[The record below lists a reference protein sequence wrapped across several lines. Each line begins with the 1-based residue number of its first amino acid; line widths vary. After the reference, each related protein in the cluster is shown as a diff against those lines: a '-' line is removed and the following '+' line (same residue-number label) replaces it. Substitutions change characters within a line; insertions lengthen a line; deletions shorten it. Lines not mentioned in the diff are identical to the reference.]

1 MQSWSRVVASVTLL
15 LMLLGVGTFAYS
27 QLEGWDLVDSLYFS
41 TTTLT
46 TIGYGDLHP
55 TNDLSKLFTV
65 GYIIFGVSLALV
77 ALTSIATYFFEKN
90 YERTAATVEK
100 NIWNKIRRK
109 KYKL

>member
-1 MQSWSRVVASVTLL
+1 MQSWSRVVAAVTLL
-15 LMLLGVGTFAYS
+15 LVLLGTGTFAYH
-27 QLEGWDLVDSLYFS
+27 QLEGWNWIDSLYFS

-77 ALTSIATYFFEKN
+77 ALTAIATYFFEKN
-90 YERTAATVEK
+90 YEKTASTVEK
-100 NIWNKIRRK
+100 NIWNKIKRK
-109 KYKL
+109 RYKL